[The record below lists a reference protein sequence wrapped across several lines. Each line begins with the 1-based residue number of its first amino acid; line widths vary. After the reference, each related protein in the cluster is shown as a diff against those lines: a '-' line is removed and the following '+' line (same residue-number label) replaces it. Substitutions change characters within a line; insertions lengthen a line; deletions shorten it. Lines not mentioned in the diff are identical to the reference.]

1 MKGATGWLNP
11 FWQLLLMR
19 LRGFARE
26 PSATF
31 WVFVFPLLMSV
42 VLGLAFRNQAGT
54 RLSVAV
60 TEGPERAAVIAA
72 LRVSDGLTPTE
83 MTADEARE
91 ALRKGKV
98 ALAVVPETTPRVL
111 LDPTQPDARSARLLV
126 VDALERAAGR
136 TDPRPLAEERV
147 TIPGTRYIDF
157 LVPGLLGFGLM
168 SSSIWGIGWGI
179 VQMRMGKLL
188 RRLAA
193 TPMRKLDFLLAFATA
208 RLLLAFLEVLFF
220 LGFARLLFD
229 VRVAGNPLTFLLWGL
244 LGALSFGGLSA
255 LVASRAQNSETASGL
270 MNLVTLPMTV
280 VSGVFFSASHFPG
293 WAQPVLRALPLTA
306 LIDGLRAI
314 SIEGAGLAALL
325 GPSLVLVVWGV
336 GSFALALRLFRWT

>member
-1 MKGATGWLNP
+1 MKGASGRLNP

-19 LRGFARE
+19 LRGFVRE
-26 PSATF
+26 PAATF
-31 WVFVFPLLMSV
+31 WVFGFPLLMAV
-42 VLGLAFRNQAGT
+42 ALGLAFRNQAGT
-54 RLSVAV
+54 RLSIAVAD
-60 TEGPERAAVIAA
+60 GPERAAVLAA
-72 LRVSDGLTPTE
+72 LRASDGLSATE
-83 MTADEARE
+83 MTLDEARD

-98 ALAVVPETTPRVL
+98 ALAVVPEATTRLL
-111 LDPTQPDARSARLLV
+111 LDPTQPDARSAKLLV
-126 VDALERAAGR
+126 VDALQRAAGR

-229 VRVAGNPLTFLLWGL
+229 VRVAGNTLTFLLWGL
-244 LGALSFGGLSA
+244 LGAVSFGGLSA

-314 SIEGAGLAALL
+314 SIEGAGLSALL
-325 GPSLVLVVWGV
+325 GPALVLVVWGV

>member
-1 MKGATGWLNP
+1 MKGATGWLDP

-19 LRGFARE
+19 LRTFTRE

-31 WVFVFPLLMSV
+31 WVFGFPLLMSV
-42 VLGLAFRNQAGT
+42 ALGLAFRNQVGT

-60 TEGPERAAVIAA
+60 TDGPDRAAVVAA
-72 LRVSDGLTPTE
+72 VGASEGLSPTE
-83 MTADEARE
+83 MTLEEARE
-91 ALRKGKV
+91 ALRRGKV
-98 ALAVVPETTPRVL
+98 ALVVVPGPTPRLL
-111 LDPTQPDARSARLLV
+111 LDPTQPDARSARLLA
-126 VDALERAAGR
+126 VDALQRAAGR
-136 TDPRPLAEERV
+136 SDPFPLAEEQV
-147 TIPGTRYIDF
+147 TVPGTRYIDF

-168 SSSIWGIGWGI
+168 SSSIWGIGWAI

-208 RLLLAFLEVLFF
+208 RLLLALLEVLFF
-220 LGFARLLFD
+220 LGFARLIFD
-229 VRVAGNPLTFLLWGL
+229 VRVAGNPVTFVVWGL
-244 LGALSFGGLSA
+244 LGALTFGGLSA
-255 LVASRAQNSETASGL
+255 LVASRAQSSETASGL

-280 VSGVFFSASHFPG
+280 VSGVFFSSSHFPG
-293 WAQPVLRALPLTA
+293 WLQPVLRALPLTA

-314 SIEGAGLAALL
+314 SIDGAGVPA
-325 GPSLVLVVWGV
+325 LVLPAGVLLVWGA

>member
-19 LRGFARE
+19 LRTFTRE

-31 WVFVFPLLMSV
+31 WVFGFPLLMSV
-42 VLGLAFRNQAGT
+42 ALGLAFRNQAGT

-60 TEGPERAAVIAA
+60 ADGPERAAVVAA
-72 LRVSDGLTPTE
+72 LGTSEGLSPTE
-83 MTADEARE
+83 LTLEEARE
-91 ALRKGKV
+91 ALRRGKV
-98 ALAVVPETTPRVL
+98 ALVIVPGPTPRLL
-111 LDPTQPDARSARLLV
+111 LDPTQPDARTARLLA
-126 VDALERAAGR
+126 VDALQRAAGR
-136 TDPRPLAEERV
+136 TDPLPLVEERV
-147 TIPGTRYIDF
+147 TVPGTRYIDF

-168 SSSIWGIGWGI
+168 SSSIWGIGWAI

-208 RLLLAFLEVLFF
+208 RLLLALLEVLFF
-220 LGFARLLFD
+220 LGFARLIFD
-229 VRVAGNPLTFLLWGL
+229 VRVAGNPVTFVVWGL
-244 LGALSFGGLSA
+244 LGALTFGGLSA
-255 LVASRAQNSETASGL
+255 LVASRAQSSETASGL

-280 VSGVFFSASHFPG
+280 VSGVFFSSSHFPG
-293 WAQPVLRALPLTA
+293 WLQPILRALPLTA

-314 SIEGAGLAALL
+314 SIDGAGVAALAL
-325 GPSLVLVVWGV
+325 PAGVLLVWGA
-336 GSFALALRLFRWT
+336 GSFGLALRLFRWT

>member
-1 MKGATGWLNP
+1 MKGTAGWLNP

-31 WVFVFPLLMSV
+31 WVFGFPLLMSV
-42 VLGLAFRNQAGT
+42 ALGLAFRSQAGS
-54 RLSVAV
+54 RLTVAV
-60 TEGPERAAVIAA
+60 VDGPDRAAVVAA
-72 LRVSDGLTPTE
+72 LR
-83 MTADEARE
+83 ARE

-98 ALAVVPETTPRVL
+98 ALAVVPEATPRLL
-111 LDPTQPDARSARLLV
+111 LDPTQPDARSAKLLV
-126 VDALERAAGR
+126 VDALQRAAGR
-136 TDPRPLAEERV
+136 TDPRSLAEERV
-147 TIPGTRYIDF
+147 TTPGARYIDF

-168 SSSIWGIGWGI
+168 SSSIWGIGWAI
-179 VQMRMGKLL
+179 VQMRVGKLL

-193 TPMRKLDFLLAFATA
+193 TPMRKLDFLLAFATG
-208 RLLLAFLEVLFF
+208 RLLLGFLEVLFF
-220 LGFARLLFD
+220 IGFARLIFD
-229 VRVAGNPLTFLLWGL
+229 VRVAGNTLTFVLWGL
-244 LGALSFGGLSA
+244 LGALTFGGLSA

-293 WAQPVLRALPLTA
+293 WAQPVLKALPLTA

-314 SIEGAGLAALL
+314 SIDGAGVAALI
-325 GPSLVLVVWGV
+325 GPVVVLVVWGV

>member
-1 MKGATGWLNP
+1 
-11 FWQLLLMR
+11 
-19 LRGFARE
+19 
-26 PSATF
+26 
-31 WVFVFPLLMSV
+31 V
-42 VLGLAFRNQAGT
+42 
-54 RLSVAV
+54 
-60 TEGPERAAVIAA
+60 
-72 LRVSDGLTPTE
+72 
-83 MTADEARE
+83 DEARE
-91 ALRKGKV
+91 ALRRGRV
-98 ALAVVPETTPRVL
+98 ALAVVPEVTPRIL
-111 LDPTQPDARSARLLV
+111 LDPTQPDARSAKLLV
-126 VDALERAAGR
+126 VDALQRAAGR

-147 TIPGTRYIDF
+147 TVPGTRYIDF

-168 SSSIWGIGWGI
+168 SSSIWGLGWVI

-193 TPMRKLDFLLAFATA
+193 TPMRKVDFLLAFATG
-208 RLLLAFLEVLFF
+208 RLILALLEVLFF
-220 LGFARLLFD
+220 LGFARLIFD
-229 VRVAGNPLTFLLWGL
+229 VRVAGNPLTFVLWGL

-255 LVASRAQNSETASGL
+255 LVASRAQSSETASGL

-293 WAQPVLRALPLTA
+293 WLQPVLRALPLTA

-325 GPSLVLVVWGV
+325 GPALILGVWGA

>member
-1 MKGATGWLNP
+1 MRGAGGWLNP

-19 LRGFARE
+19 LRGFTRE

-31 WVFVFPLLMSV
+31 WVFGFPLLMSV
-42 VLGLAFRNQAGT
+42 ALGLAFRNQAGT

-60 TEGPERAAVIAA
+60 ADGPGRAAVIAA
-72 LRVSDGLTPTE
+72 LGASEGLGVTE
-83 MTADEARE
+83 MTLEDARQ
-91 ALRKGKV
+91 ALRRGKV
-98 ALAVVPETTPRVL
+98 ALVVVPGPSPRLL
-111 LDPTQPDARSARLLV
+111 LDPTQPDARSARLLA
-126 VDALERAAGR
+126 VDALQRAAGR
-136 TDPRPLAEERV
+136 ADPLTLTEEQV
-147 TIPGTRYIDF
+147 TVPGTRYIDF

-168 SSSIWGIGWGI
+168 SSSIWGLGWAI

-193 TPMRKLDFLLAFATA
+193 TPMRKLDFLLAFTA
-208 RLLLAFLEVLFF
+208 GRLLLAVLEVLFF

-229 VRVAGNPLTFLLWGL
+229 VRVAGNPVTFVVWGL
-244 LGALSFGGLSA
+244 LGALTFGGLSA

-280 VSGVFFSASHFPG
+280 VSGVFFSSSHFPG
-293 WAQPVLRALPLTA
+293 WLQPVLGALPLTA

-314 SIEGAGLAALL
+314 SIDGAGLSA
-325 GPSLVLVVWGV
+325 LVLPALVLLVWGV

>member
-1 MKGATGWLNP
+1 MKGAAAWLNP

-19 LRGFARE
+19 LRSFTRE

-31 WVFVFPLLMSV
+31 WVFGFPLLMSI
-42 VLGLAFRNQAGT
+42 VLGLAFRNQAGA

-60 TEGPERAAVIAA
+60 TEGPERAEVLAA
-72 LRVSDGLTPTE
+72 IRASEGLSATE
-83 MTADEARE
+83 MTLDEAHS
-91 ALRKGKV
+91 ALRSGKI
-98 ALAVVPETTPRVL
+98 ALAVVPAATPRLL
-111 LDPTQPDARSARLLV
+111 LDSTQPEARSAKLLV
-126 VDALERAAGR
+126 VDALQRAAGR
-136 TDPRPLAEERV
+136 TDPRALEEERV
-147 TIPGTRYIDF
+147 TLPGARYIDF

-168 SSSIWGIGWGI
+168 SSSIWGVGWAI

-193 TPMRKLDFLLAFATA
+193 TPMRKVDFLLAFATG
-208 RLLLAFLEVLFF
+208 RLFLALLEVLFF
-220 LGFARLLFD
+220 VGFARLIFD
-229 VRVAGNPLTFLLWGL
+229 VRVAGNLLTFLLWGL

-293 WAQPVLRALPLTA
+293 WAQPVIRALPLTA

-314 SIEGAGLAALL
+314 SIDGAGVSALL
-325 GPSLVLVVWGV
+325 GPSVILVLWGV